1 MSQVVLL
8 ESKKR
13 LIQTLMQRSILLP
26 PAFIQKLDEASI
38 SKLVSRLDDS
48 SLPSVSSASDLLQ
61 VLRPDWSHQK
71 AMQAVCSPSISSPQ
85 SSPSMF
91 DPYKAGS
98 PCPGRSHPQ
107 PISVNVDLG
116 DISDRQRAMM
126 ESGEFK
132 VRVISDY
139 NEKPKKR
146 EMADFVAYFN
156 ARYKALEGLLRGRSE
171 LSGVISISRVLQ
183 KKGKENVSV
192 IGMVMEK
199 IVTPNT
205 QSVILTL
212 EDPTGTLRVLF
223 SKKNPDI
230 YAAVKDVCEDEV
242 VGVIG
247 STGGSSDNPILFGNN
262 LLVPDVPLTKELKKA
277 PTDHP
282 GYAAFISDMH
292 VGSKQFMEDN
302 FLKMVHWLKGTAGNE
317 AQRALASQVKYL
329 FIGGDLV
336 DGVGIYPG
344 QEEDLAIKDIYAQ
357 YRRVSELI
365 AQLPDSIKIIM
376 IPGNHD
382 AMRLNEP
389 QPSLYK
395 DICKPVWDLP
405 NAMLVSNPTVVNIH
419 GNESFGGFDVLMYHG
434 YSFDYYVANVE
445 SIRINGG
452 YDRADLIMK
461 YLLQRRH
468 LAPAHTSTPYIPDSA
483 RDPLV
488 ISSVPDFFLTGHIHR
503 TRVSSYRNVT
513 LINGGC
519 WQDITAF
526 QIKTGHTPEPCRVSL
541 MDLHTR
547 EVRLLRF

>member
-183 KKGKENVSV
+183 KRQGERLGDRDGN
-192 IGMVMEK
+192 G
-199 IVTPNT
+199 
-205 QSVILTL
+205 
-212 EDPTGTLRVLF
+212 EDSH
-223 SKKNPDI
+223 SKYTISHIDSR
-230 YAAVKDVCEDEV
+230 
-242 VGVIG
+242 G
-247 STGGSSDNPILFGNN
+247 S
-262 LLVPDVPLTKELKKA
+262 
-277 PTDHP
+277 H
-282 GYAAFISDMH
+282 
-292 VGSKQFMEDN
+292 
-302 FLKMVHWLKGTAGNE
+302 
-317 AQRALASQVKYL
+317 R
-329 FIGGDLV
+329 
-336 DGVGIYPG
+336 
-344 QEEDLAIKDIYAQ
+344 
-357 YRRVSELI
+357 
-365 AQLPDSIKIIM
+365 
-376 IPGNHD
+376 
-382 AMRLNEP
+382 
-389 QPSLYK
+389 
-395 DICKPVWDLP
+395 
-405 NAMLVSNPTVVNIH
+405 
-419 GNESFGGFDVLMYHG
+419 
-434 YSFDYYVANVE
+434 
-445 SIRINGG
+445 
-452 YDRADLIMK
+452 
-461 YLLQRRH
+461 
-468 LAPAHTSTPYIPDSA
+468 DSA
-483 RDPLV
+483 CAV
-488 ISSVPDFFLTGHIHR
+488 F
-503 TRVSSYRNVT
+503 
-513 LINGGC
+513 
-519 WQDITAF
+519 
-526 QIKTGHTPEPCRVSL
+526 
-541 MDLHTR
+541 
-547 EVRLLRF
+547 